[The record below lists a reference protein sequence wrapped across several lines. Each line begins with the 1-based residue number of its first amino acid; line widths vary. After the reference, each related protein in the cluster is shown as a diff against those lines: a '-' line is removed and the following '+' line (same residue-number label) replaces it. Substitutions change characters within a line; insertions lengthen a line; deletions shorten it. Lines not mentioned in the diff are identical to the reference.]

1 MEVGGCQA
9 FPEDYKDTVSG
20 VTQSK
25 KVMNMLTAR
34 DPLAAN
40 NERVKLFAS
49 FVNAV
54 ALGLIGF
61 AILRPLVEDIANASL
76 SALWWGL
83 TGLALHGFSHY
94 ILGLI
99 RKEVKE

>member
-1 MEVGGCQA
+1 
-9 FPEDYKDTVSG
+9 
-20 VTQSK
+20 
-25 KVMNMLTAR
+25 MLTAR

-76 SALWWGL
+76 STLWWGL

-99 RKEVKE
+99 RNSCPIGIICLIQLFCAIRPIAR

>member
-1 MEVGGCQA
+1 LT
-9 FPEDYKDTVSG
+9 TV
-20 VTQSK
+20 
-25 KVMNMLTAR
+25 R

-40 NERVKLFAS
+40 NERVKLFAG
-49 FVNAV
+49 FINAL

-61 AILRPLVEDIANASL
+61 AILRPLTESLANANL
-76 SALWWGL
+76 ATVWWGIA
-83 TGLALHGFSHY
+83 GLALHGFSHH